1 MNKFRPQSCEGDHG
15 EGGDQV
21 EEASAGKGPTPAH
34 PAQAVIRGSAGFNR
48 HRDLIVALLR
58 EPGIASLLF
67 RSLFR

>member
-34 PAQAVIRGSAGFNR
+34 PAQAVI
-48 HRDLIVALLR
+48 
-58 EPGIASLLF
+58 PGLGALLF